1 MVLDLRFPFRNNW
14 RMKTILE
21 RSRQEKGMSFRA
33 LMSVTGI
40 TSTGLLHRYCRGEQ
54 QIGAEHAVCLHKT
67 LGIPLSDLRPDL
79 WPPEKEGSNGAD
91 RPDGEKT

>member
-1 MVLDLRFPFRNNW
+1 ME
-14 RMKTILE
+14 TILE
-21 RSRQEKGMSFRA
+21 RYRREKGMSFRA

-79 WPPEKEGSNGAD
+79 WHPE
-91 RPDGEKT
+91 PDGPQGFYRQEGGEA